1 MLRSLLTQ
9 FLLHDGLDIFQHF
22 AGGVI
27 LSYNPVQLMT
37 VLVVIAFSLRPA
49 KADTGLNVDPCCLMF
64 QCLII

>member
-9 FLLHDGLDIFQHF
+9 FLVHGDLDISNTF

-37 VLVVIAFSLRPA
+37 VLVVITFSLSPA
-49 KADTGLNVDPCCLMF
+49 KADTGLNVDPGAVLCF
-64 QCLII
+64 SA